1 MQASKHEAQQTPQ
14 MTLALSRVSAGLSV
28 FTLALGFALSG
39 LWVGMGAVL
48 AVGALW
54 LLGHLRT
61 PGQPHALVAQRALPW
76 TSSAALVML
85 AAAAAVAVLIAV
97 GGGWPVLGLV
107 AALVAW
113 DLDQFAQ
120 RMRAAGR
127 VDGAPELERHH
138 IRRLLVVAAIGGV
151 LGAIG
156 LGIRVRLSFELA
168 LLLAALAMV
177 GLGLIVGYIR
187 RMGD

>member
-1 MQASKHEAQQTPQ
+1 MQATKHETQQKPQ

-48 AVGALW
+48 AAGVLW
-54 LLGHLRT
+54 LLGTLRT
-61 PGQPHALVAQRALPW
+61 LGAQRALPW
-76 TSSAALVML
+76 ASSAALVML

-127 VDGAPELERHH
+127 VAGAPELERRH

-168 LLLAALAMV
+168 LLLAALAIV
-177 GLGLIVGYIR
+177 GLGIAICFLR
-187 RMGD
+187 RLRD

>member
-1 MQASKHEAQQTPQ
+1 MQATKHKAQQTPQ
-14 MTLALSRVSAGLSV
+14 MTLALSRASAGLSV
-28 FTLALGFALSG
+28 FVLALGFALSG
-39 LWVGMGAVL
+39 LWVGMAAVL

-54 LLGHLRT
+54 LLGHLRARAT
-61 PGQPHALVAQRALPW
+61 PAPCPGPLLRPW
-76 TSSAALVML
+76 SCWRS
-85 AAAAAVAVLIAV
+85 AAAVAVLLAV

-127 VDGAPELERHH
+127 VDDAPGLERRH
-138 IRRLLVVAAIGGV
+138 IRRLLVVAAIGSV

-156 LGIRVRLSFELA
+156 LGLRVRLSFGLA
-168 LLLAALAMV
+168 LLLAALAM
-177 GLGLIVGYIR
+177 LGLSIIIGFLR
-187 RMGD
+187 RLRD